1 MKGPGLYKIFSVLNY
16 LFLSFF
22 GLIIIIPFLNI
33 IAKSLSSYGAIAGN
47 KVFLWPVEFNIDSY
61 KIILHDAAL
70 IRSLFVTILITLSG
84 TLISLISTLTLA
96 YPLSRPYF
104 MFRGIILKLIL
115 FTWLFGAPLIPS
127 FLWIRSL
134 GLYDS
139 IWALILPAAIAP
151 YYFFIMSSFIGDFPN
166 EIIEAARID
175 GSGEIRT
182 LFWIV
187 IPLIKPALATFL
199 LFYAVDYWNMYMSAI
214 IYLKNKQLMPLQVR
228 LMSIL
233 LQTEMRSDGAERYG
247 ISRMSPESIRM
258 ATILFS
264 TVPILIVYPYL
275 QKYFTTGL
283 QMGAVKG

>member
-1 MKGPGLYKIFSVLNY
+1 
-16 LFLSFF
+16 
-22 GLIIIIPFLNI
+22 
-33 IAKSLSSYGAIAGN
+33 
-47 KVFLWPVEFNIDSY
+47 
-61 KIILHDAAL
+61 
-70 IRSLFVTILITLSG
+70 
-84 TLISLISTLTLA
+84 
-96 YPLSRPYF
+96 
-104 MFRGIILKLIL
+104 
-115 FTWLFGAPLIPS
+115 
-127 FLWIRSL
+127 
-134 GLYDS
+134 LYDS